1 MERDPQLTKM
11 IKESGVQ
18 RAPEGFTGRVMDQ
31 IGKIPGQVRYR
42 PLIGKAGRVLILLF
56 VVGII
61 ALSVAYS
68 EPGGQILSSAG
79 SIRDMEWPWADWSV
93 DLQFLSEIN
102 ISTWL
107 LATVVA
113 LFILVLSDAGLSRKR
128 FT

>member
-11 IKESGVQ
+11 IRESGVKK
-18 RAPEGFTGRVMDQ
+18 APEGFTGRVMDQ

-42 PLIGKAGRVLILLF
+42 PLIGKTGRVLILLF

-61 ALSVAYS
+61 VLSVAFS
-68 EPGGQILSSAG
+68 QPGGRILSSAG
-79 SIRDMEWPWADWSV
+79 SMRDMEWPWATWTV
-93 DLQFLSEIN
+93 DLQFLSELN

-113 LFILVLSDAGLSRKR
+113 LFILVLSDAGLSRRR